1 MAKEEQ
7 DRHLEESPLT
17 GDIQAYLERLLPEN
31 WDTLDLFTRRSF
43 IQNDGFEMNIHATK
57 RREKVCALEIWCELF
72 NGEKK
77 DLTRQKSKEINDI
90 ILKTGEWERAKSGI
104 RFGELYGHQKGFFRK
119 CKL

>member
-1 MAKEEQ
+1 M
-7 DRHLEESPLT
+7 
-17 GDIQAYLERLLPEN
+17 
-31 WDTLDLFTRRSF
+31 
-43 IQNDGFEMNIHATK
+43 
-57 RREKVCALEIWCELF
+57 EIWCELF

>member
-43 IQNDGFEMNIHATK
+43 IQMM
-57 RREKVCALEIWCELF
+57 AL
-72 NGEKK
+72 K
-77 DLTRQKSKEINDI
+77 
-90 ILKTGEWERAKSGI
+90 
-104 RFGELYGHQKGFFRK
+104 
-119 CKL
+119 